1 MCVCMCVFA
10 ASAVQTGPTSG
21 PFAGDSHPDPLL
33 HHPGPVAVRED
44 QQAAGLPRQGV
55 HQL

>member
-21 PFAGDSHPDPLL
+21 PSAGDSHPDPLL